1 MKDNTMIRRRLF
13 ALPLLAISALA
24 PAYAQSCDTS
34 FVFVNSSSST
44 VNEFYFDPASSANYS
59 RDELGSGVLAPGG
72 SKNFRAANSGMYDFL
87 AVLENGRRVEM
98 RGRDVCVIRR
108 VTLTNSGMTAE

>member
-1 MKDNTMIRRRLF
+1 MIRRSLF
-13 ALPLLAISALA
+13 AVPFLAASVFM
-24 PAYAQSCDTS
+24 PVYAQSCDTS
-34 FVFVNSSSST
+34 FVFVNRSSST
-44 VNEFYFDPASSANYS
+44 VNEFYFDPSSNANYS

-98 RGRDVCVIRR
+98 RGRDVCVIRQ
-108 VTLTNSGMTAE
+108 VTLTNSGMIAE

>member
-1 MKDNTMIRRRLF
+1 MIRRCLF
-13 ALPLLAISALA
+13 TLPLLAASAMA

-34 FVFVNSSSST
+34 FVFVNSSSNT

-59 RDELGSGVLAPGG
+59 RDELGSDVLPPGR

-87 AVLENGRRVEM
+87 AVLDNGRRVEM
-98 RGRDVCVIRR
+98 KGRDVCVIRR

>member
-1 MKDNTMIRRRLF
+1 MKDNPMLRRYCF
-13 ALPLLAISALA
+13 ALPLLAASAVA

-34 FVFVNSSSST
+34 FVFVNRSSST
-44 VNEFYFDPASSANYS
+44 VNEFYFDPSSNANYS

-87 AVLENGRRVEM
+87 AVLENGQRVEM
-98 RGRDVCVIRR
+98 RGRDVCVIRQ
-108 VTLTNSGMTAE
+108 VTLTNAGMTAE